1 MMPLR
6 YPAAILAGLL
16 AATFLLWLMQMLVTP
31 RQQRL
36 SADGNTGLIEFVRLR
51 REEQLQLKDRRPP
64 PPPQPTKPLPR
75 PRMEFSNDIRQLMPR
90 LDMQVDLNLPLKLGD
105 GPYLGAPSTALDQ
118 DFMSLSR
125 QPPRYPY
132 QAERRAIEGWVRVS
146 FRITET
152 GTVEDVEVLE
162 SEPPGIFDQAAVS
175 AVYRWRFK
183 PRIRNGQAVAGRAEQ
198 VVDFKL
204 RH

>member
-6 YPAAILAGLL
+6 YPAALLAGLL
-16 AATFLLWLMQMLVTP
+16 AAAFLLWLMQMLVTP

-36 SADGNTGLIEFVRLR
+36 SADDSTGLIEFVRLR

-64 PPPQPTKPLPR
+64 PPPRQAKPLPR
-75 PRMEFSNDIRQLMPR
+75 PRMAFSNDIRQPVPQ
-90 LDMQVDLNLPLKLGD
+90 LDMQVDLNLPLEFGD
-105 GPYLGAPSTALDQ
+105 GPFLGAPSTQLDR
-118 DFMSLSR
+118 DFMPLSR

-132 QAERRAIEGWVRVS
+132 QAERRGIEGWVRVT

-152 GTVEDVEVLE
+152 GTVEDVKVLE
-162 SEPPGIFDQAAVS
+162 SDPPGIFDQAAVN

-183 PRIRNGQAVAGRAEQ
+183 PRISNGQAVAGRAEQ

-204 RH
+204 RD